1 MVMSQ
6 DQMDELAR
14 KLSDMNAVTISD
26 DPVAIRQRVEM
37 MEALL
42 ERSFTIPGTKVPI
55 GLDSIIGL
63 IPVIGDLITAIM
75 GAYIV
80 WEARNLGLSKFQLAR
95 MAANVGIDTLLG
107 AVPVVGDAF
116 DLLWRS
122 NSRNLRIIR
131 KHMDKHHPSARI
143 IEG

>member
-1 MVMSQ
+1 MSQ